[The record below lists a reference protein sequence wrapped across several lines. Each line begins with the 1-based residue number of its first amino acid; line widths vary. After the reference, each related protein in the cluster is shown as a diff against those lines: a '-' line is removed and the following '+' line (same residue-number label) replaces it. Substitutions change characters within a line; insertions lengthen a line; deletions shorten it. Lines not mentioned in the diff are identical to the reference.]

1 MTGKLDFSLPQHGA
15 KNSTSSKGLF
25 ILIAAGLVAIVANV
39 ILTITYSG
47 RPARSEAVRRRS
59 LSSEA
64 QKDLALK
71 LEKQGLTARAV
82 EAWKEYL
89 DVATPSGEEAAR
101 ILYRMGTLYQD
112 VGEYDRALDS
122 YYRSESCAKVA
133 EISQEIGKR
142 TGKCLE
148 ALGKFAAL
156 RYELDERVGANT
168 NARTVGAEIVAELDS
183 RKITRQELDRVI
195 EDRIEKQLDR
205 FASGLPEGERKKQK
219 EAMFQRASSA
229 SARAQVLNSLVA
241 EELLYRRAIEL
252 KLGEDPKIRDM
263 LRDMERSVLAENAL
277 RRELTEKIKIS
288 KSDVATWYEAHKKN
302 YTTPER
308 AKVAHI
314 QVKDE
319 DAVKA
324 VRKRLDA
331 GDKFEELAK
340 ELSIDKTTSG
350 NGGAIEGWVDKGM
363 DMLPGVGSAP
373 GASEIIF
380 GTAAGKVSDKTIKT
394 DGGISLVKTLEIERE
409 QQRPLEE
416 VQQAA
421 YGDMYAAKEREAQE
435 DLFEKLKK
443 QYSVVIHAS
452 EFKAEDGQQESGPGG
467 K

>member
-1 MTGKLDFSLPQHGA
+1 MTDKLNFNLPQHGA
-15 KNSTSSKGLF
+15 KNSPSSKGLF
-25 ILIAAGLVAIVANV
+25 ILIAAGFVTIVANV

-47 RPARSEAVRRRS
+47 RSARSEAVRTGS

-64 QKDLALK
+64 CKDLALK

-89 DVATPSGEEAAR
+89 ALAAPAGEETAR
-101 ILYRMGTLYQD
+101 ILYRIGTLYQD
-112 VGEYDRALDS
+112 VGDYDRALDS
-122 YYRSESCAKVA
+122 YYRSESCATVP
-133 EISQEIGKR
+133 EISQEISKR

-148 ALGKFAAL
+148 ALGKFAVL

-168 NARTVGAEIVAELDS
+168 NSRTAGAEIVAELDS
-183 RKITRQELDRVI
+183 RKITREELDRVI

-205 FASGLPEGERKKQK
+205 FASALPDEERKKQK

-229 SARAQVLNSLVA
+229 SERMQTLNNLVA

-252 KLGEDPKIRDM
+252 KLGEDQKIRDM
-263 LRDMERSVLAENAL
+263 LRDMERSVLAEYAL
-277 RRELTEKIKIS
+277 RKELTDKIRIS
-288 KSDVATWYEAHKKN
+288 KNDVETWYEAHKKN

-319 DAVKA
+319 DAAKA
-324 VRKRLDA
+324 VKKRLDA
-331 GDKFEELAK
+331 GDKFEDVAK
-340 ELSIDKTTSG
+340 ELSIDKTTSA
-350 NGGAIEGWVDKGM
+350 NGGVIEGWVDKGI
-363 DMLPGVGSAP
+363 DMLPSVGNAP

-380 GTAAGKVSDKTIKT
+380 GTIAGKVSDKTIKT
-394 DGGISLVKTLEIERE
+394 GGGISLMKTIEIEGE
-409 QQRPLEE
+409 HQRALEE
-416 VQQAA
+416 VQQAV

-435 DLFEKLKK
+435 SLFEQLKK

-452 EFKAEDGQQESGPGG
+452 AFKVDDVQQKSGPGD